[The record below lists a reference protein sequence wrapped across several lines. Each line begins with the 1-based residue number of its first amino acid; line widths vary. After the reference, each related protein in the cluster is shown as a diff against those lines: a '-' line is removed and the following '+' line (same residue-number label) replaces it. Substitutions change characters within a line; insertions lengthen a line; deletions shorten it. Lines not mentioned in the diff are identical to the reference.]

1 MKSQAW
7 GNHGRVRARGRD
19 EMRQGALSTPRVHPL
34 AALLVAG
41 ASVLVALSVCAQT
54 PNDVPE
60 ATVQQPLQTRAR
72 SGDSPG
78 RQALAVYWESRVSSE
93 RTTVLRAQLQNAT
106 GASKEVSV
114 SLMGVDPHGE
124 IVTRALGTY
133 TVDAKSSVPL
143 RIPIADLPV
152 QSADLSSMVNIVA
165 SCQMSFVTPDGTG
178 RARSYRFYA
187 TPLHVTFDS
196 DWKGA
201 TVRSTSEQAKLNG
214 VQFQR
219 AAPRAGRLRRYNRTT
234 DRVEDIAAPAAGA
247 PARPVMVVVDGPPS
261 APSRAAAAALDEV
274 AGTEGS
280 EP

>member
-106 GASKEVSV
+106 GASKAVSV

-187 TPLHVTFDS
+187 TPLHVTLD
-196 DWKGA
+196 
-201 TVRSTSEQAKLNG
+201 QASKARRLASRTLSMSSLSVPPAWNRYG
-214 VQFQR
+214 SGSAFQLSGGPLRGQPLSSFVQSSRVGSQ
-219 AAPRAGRLRRYNRTT
+219 AV
-234 DRVEDIAAPAAGA
+234 DRQ
-247 PARPVMVVVDGPPS
+247 
-261 APSRAAAAALDEV
+261 
-274 AGTEGS
+274 
-280 EP
+280 